1 MNWRTTVRTAV
12 RIFAGLTLTM
22 GLVATSIAPVD
33 AAGPLTQRCT
43 NGTEGFSVSY
53 PSDWYTNE
61 AGSTFGSP
69 VDTCTLFAPFDD
81 IEILPEAVNVPVL
94 LKVEAGP
101 LPDGTPTTIDGRP
114 GVIVEAPDLGGHAA
128 YIYYARLSDDTR
140 FAAFAF
146 DNGTAPFDESRAVLD
161 GMVATVDFDGE
172 DPSQAEL
179 EPVVLELTLSGKVDT
194 GDTFGIYRQ
203 CTDSLVCRFIHD
215 QDVVCSGD
223 EFQQELYSLQECAAR
238 TYRLSRALPAGAVL
252 EYGIVRWTGTLEG
265 DLAQYMLRDSV
276 TIPEGGIT
284 LRLGYDYALGSPARP
299 QTLPD
304 TAVPRDDEVIVIG
317 LMLIAASVLLW
328 RGRGATLVGR
338 I

>member
-1 MNWRTTVRTAV
+1 MRTAV

-33 AAGPLTQRCT
+33 AAGLLTQRCI

-61 AGSTFGSP
+61 AGSTYGSP

-81 IEILPEAVNVPVL
+81 IEILPEAANVPVF

-161 GMVATVDFDGE
+161 DMVATVDFDGGDAGE
-172 DPSQAEL
+172 EEG
-179 EPVVLELTLSGKVDT
+179 EPVVFELTLSGDVNPEDA
-194 GDTFGIYRQ
+194 FGLFHQ
-203 CTDSLVCRFIHD
+203 CQTRDECVFIHAGTP
-215 QDVVCSGD
+215 VCSND
-223 EFQQELYSLQECAAR
+223 EQTNADYGLETCEAR
-238 TYRLSRALPAGAVL
+238 TYRVTFERAVGDTI
-252 EYGIVRWTGTLEG
+252 EYGITFWDEG
-265 DLAQYMLRDSV
+265 YGFDRVPAYLLRDSV
-276 TIPEGGIT
+276 TVPEGGIT

-304 TAVPRDDEVIVIG
+304 TAVPRDDEVVPIG
-317 LMLIAASVLLW
+317 LVLIAASVLLW